1 VIQLQ
6 TFVLLCV
13 RNVFV
18 SDEAYSLLSFL
29 RNASVMH
36 PNHMSD
42 YIYCVYVS
50 KMHRKSFFYEVTTH
64 LILFFEQ
71 TFPLKSLLFKSNCS
85 LLFIRGVHINI
96 LANA

>member
-1 VIQLQ
+1 MRNILLVIQ
-6 TFVLLCV
+6 TFVLLCMRNILLVIQTFLLFCV

-18 SDEAYSLLSFL
+18 SHQAYSLLPFL

-50 KMHRKSFFYEVTTH
+50 K
-64 LILFFEQ
+64 I
-71 TFPLKSLLFKSNCS
+71 
-85 LLFIRGVHINI
+85 
-96 LANA
+96 A

>member
-1 VIQLQ
+1 MSHPNL
-6 TFVLLCV
+6 VLLCLRNVLLGNVLLAIQTLVFFRV

-18 SDEAYSLLSFL
+18 SHVFVSLLPFL

-50 KMHRKSFFYEVTTH
+50 KMHRKSVFFT
-64 LILFFEQ
+64 
-71 TFPLKSLLFKSNCS
+71 K
-85 LLFIRGVHINI
+85 
-96 LANA
+96 